1 MIGLLRLFSAF
12 FLRSRASL
20 AAENLA
26 LRHQLG
32 VLQRSARRPRLRQR
46 DRIFWVWLSR
56 LWSDWRSSLIMVQP
70 QTIVRWHRQG
80 FKLYWRWK
88 SRPRKPGRPRV
99 DAEIRELIRQMSL
112 QNPLWGSPRIRD
124 ELALLGIN
132 IAKSTVA
139 K

>member
-1 MIGLLRLFSAF
+1 
-12 FLRSRASL
+12 
-20 AAENLA
+20 
-26 LRHQLG
+26 
-32 VLQRSARRPRLRQR
+32 
-46 DRIFWVWLSR
+46 
-56 LWSDWRSSLIMVQP
+56 MVQP

-124 ELALLGIN
+124 ALALLGIN